1 MGMAAS
7 QARLLSITARL
18 SNSEFQIQEIL
29 NQKLNITDQSDL
41 ITKEYEQSLQNKKMV
56 MNITTTSGV
65 DQVDLSYKE
74 LTKYNQSSPDNL
86 FIVTD
91 TSGKVVITA
100 DMLKSYQSYQLYKVQ
115 EEFKAGRAESQSNT
129 NSVAPELV
137 QYYNSKQALISMF
150 GVNTPTTGEPGVA
163 FHNSSNYIGST
174 EGTLE
179 YMMNKVR
186 G

>member
-18 SNSEFQIQEIL
+18 SNSEFQIQEML

-115 EEFKAGRAESQSNT
+115 EEFKAGRNQVQESFVSYPGAATAYSTYMSGINNLLT
-129 NSVAPELV
+129 RHGVWVA
-137 QYYNSKQALISMF
+137 SA
-150 GVNTPTTGEPGVA
+150 A
-163 FHNSSNYIGST
+163 
-174 EGTLE
+174 
-179 YMMNKVR
+179 
-186 G
+186 